1 MTRCA
6 RIVWLLLISVFWSG
20 FGSGLWGSAAAA
32 ENALQ
37 YNQVRFQAVASESV
51 ANDRMQAVLS
61 MQDEDNDAAQLAD
74 RINKSMAWALA
85 QSKGQK
91 GIDVRSGG
99 YSTQP
104 VYNKNALS
112 GWRASQQ
119 LILEGGDFSQIGKLI
134 GVLQQRLQLSAV
146 SFSVAPD
153 TRTAVE
159 RKLIDTALDSFK
171 QRAEQVRKN
180 IGTAGY
186 RIVELNINTED
197 MPVQPYP
204 VMRAEVA
211 SMKDAAAPSFEGGNS
226 DVRVSVQGMVQLQ

>member
-1 MTRCA
+1 MSRFA
-6 RIVWLLLISVFWSG
+6 GIVMLWIAAVF
-20 FGSGLWGSAAAA
+20 AAPVFAA
-32 ENALQ
+32 DTDLH
-37 YNQVRFQAVASESV
+37 YNQIRFQASASETV
-51 ANDRMQAVLS
+51 ANDRMQAVLAV
-61 MQDEDNDAAQLAD
+61 QDEDDDAAQLAD
-74 RINKSMAWALA
+74 RINQTMAWALA

-104 VYNKNALS
+104 VYSKNTLT
-112 GWRASQQ
+112 GWRASQE
-119 LILEGGDFSQIGKLI
+119 LILEGGDFGQISKLI
-134 GVLQQRLQLSAV
+134 GTLQQRMQLTTV

-153 TRTAVE
+153 TRAAVE
-159 RKLIDTALDSFK
+159 RRLIDQALDSFK

-180 IGTAGY
+180 IGTSGY

-211 SMKDAAAPSFEGGNS
+211 SMKSVAPPSFEGGNS
-226 DVRVSVQGMVQLQ
+226 DVRVSVSGMVQLQ

>member
-1 MTRCA
+1 MTRFA
-6 RIVWLLLISVFWSG
+6 RIVLLLVTVGFWG
-20 FGSGLWGSAAAA
+20 AAAAA
-32 ENALQ
+32 EGDLQ
-37 YNQVRFQAVASESV
+37 YNQIRFQAAASESV

-61 MQDEDNDAAQLAD
+61 VQDEDDDAAQLAD
-74 RINKSMAWALA
+74 RINKTMAWALA

-146 SFSVAPD
+146 SFSVSPD
-153 TRTAVE
+153 TRAAVE
-159 RKLIDTALDSFK
+159 RKLIDRALDSFK

-180 IGTAGY
+180 IGTPGY
-186 RIVELNINTED
+186 RIVELSINTED

-204 VMRAEVA
+204 VMRAEA
-211 SMKDAAAPSFEGGNS
+211 MSMKSVAEPSFEGGDS
-226 DVRVSVQGMVQLQ
+226 DVRVSVQGLVQLQ

>member
-1 MTRCA
+1 MTRFA
-6 RIVWLLLISVFWSG
+6 GVVLLLVTTGFW
-20 FGSGLWGSAAAA
+20 GLASAA
-32 ENALQ
+32 ERELQ
-37 YNQVRFQAVASESV
+37 YNQIRFQAAASESV

-61 MQDEDNDAAQLAD
+61 VQDEDDDAAQLAD
-74 RINKSMAWALA
+74 RINKTMAWALA

-146 SFSVAPD
+146 SFSVSPD
-153 TRTAVE
+153 TRAAVE
-159 RKLIDTALDSFK
+159 RKLIDRALDSFK

-180 IGTAGY
+180 IGTPGY
-186 RIVELNINTED
+186 RIVELSINTED

-204 VMRAEVA
+204 VMRAEA
-211 SMKDAAAPSFEGGNS
+211 MSMKSVAEPSFEGGDS
-226 DVRVSVQGMVQLQ
+226 DVRVSVQGLVQLQ

>member
-1 MTRCA
+1 MTRFA
-6 RIVWLLLISVFWSG
+6 RIVLLLVTTGFWVG
-20 FGSGLWGSAAAA
+20 TWGMANAA
-32 ENALQ
+32 EGELQ
-37 YNQVRFQAVASESV
+37 YNQIRFQAAASESV
-51 ANDRMQAVLS
+51 ANDRMQAVLTV
-61 MQDEDNDAAQLAD
+61 QDEDDDAAQLAD
-74 RINKSMAWALA
+74 RINTAMAWALE

-119 LILEGGDFSQIGKLI
+119 LILEGGDFGQISKLI
-134 GVLQQRLQLSAV
+134 GVLQQRLQLTTV

-153 TRTAVE
+153 TRAAVE
-159 RKLIDTALDSFK
+159 RKLIDRALHSFK

-180 IGTAGY
+180 IGTPGY

-211 SMKDAAAPSFEGGNS
+211 SMKDVAAPSFEGGNS